1 MGFLWCRRINS
12 LCGEFYNK
20 IKKDADADAVQQPN
34 LRRSRVGVP
43 VSLFFFCFF
52 FCFTDFS
59 ASAKKKE
66 TDFYA
71 ALKLMF
77 EFLLCYCLAQGR

>member
-1 MGFLWCRRINS
+1 M
-12 LCGEFYNK
+12 LCSNQTSG
-20 IKKDADADAVQQPN
+20 
-34 LRRSRVGVP
+34 GVVS
-43 VSLFFFCFF
+43 VSLFPSSSFFLLYGFF
-52 FCFTDFS
+52 S
-59 ASAKKKE
+59 QRKKKE

>member
-1 MGFLWCRRINS
+1 MLM
-12 LCGEFYNK
+12 LCSNQTSG
-20 IKKDADADAVQQPN
+20 
-34 LRRSRVGVP
+34 GVVS
-43 VSLFFFCFF
+43 VSLFPSSSSVF

-59 ASAKKKE
+59 ASAKKE